1 MADSTEVIQH
11 QMEETRAR
19 LAENLDKLG
28 QTTAGTVQEV
38 ASTVTETVGAV
49 QETAQAVTETV
60 TGVTRFFDIR
70 RQAEENP
77 WLTVGGAVAAGFVA
91 GYLLTP
97 STPSGRS
104 SSDSWYREGEGNG
117 HHPSMDMSKM
127 AEASERPL
135 QKSTSSGWMESVG
148 SVGSDWL
155 SGLAQRLGP
164 SLDKLK
170 GMAIGAAMGIA
181 RDALTKSMASD
192 LANPIKEVF
201 NDMTKHLGGEPVAS
215 EGKEKGQQ
223 HDYQH
228 SHATKMDRPVGTGS
242 RQG

>member
-11 QMEETRAR
+11 KMEETRAR
-19 LAENLDKLG
+19 LADNLDKLG

-38 ASTVTETVGAV
+38 ATTVSETVGAV
-49 QETAQAVTETV
+49 QETAQAVSETV

-97 STPSGRS
+97 SGSPSPPSRS
-104 SSDSWYREGEGNG
+104 SGSWIGEGNG
-117 HHPSMDMSKM
+117 HPSMDMSRM

-135 QKSTSSGWMESVG
+135 HKSTTSGWMEAAG
-148 SVGSDWL
+148 SVGTDWL
-155 SGLAQRLGP
+155 SGLAHRFGP
-164 SLDKLK
+164 ALDKLK

-215 EGKEKGQQ
+215 EGKPKGQD

-228 SHATKMDRPVGTGS
+228 SHTTEMDRPVGTGS